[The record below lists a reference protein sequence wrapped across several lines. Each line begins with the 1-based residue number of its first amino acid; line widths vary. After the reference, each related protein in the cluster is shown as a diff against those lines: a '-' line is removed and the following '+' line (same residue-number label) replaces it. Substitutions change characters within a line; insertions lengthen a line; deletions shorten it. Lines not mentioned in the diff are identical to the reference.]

1 MLKELVSCVLV
12 EVNSAD
18 RFSLVHFIEMKM
30 FHRFVHN
37 VKGVCGL
44 THRHSLNVSE
54 NLSYANP
61 K

>member
-37 VKGVCGL
+37 VRVCGL
-44 THRHSLNVSE
+44 IHRHSLNVSE
-54 NLSYANP
+54 ILSYANP